1 MQERKTMSIDQNKEE
16 QYLSE
21 HSNRRQTQRR
31 SGHDQREM
39 IRFELDK
46 EDRRSGKERRKND
59 HSWHSNATI

>member
-1 MQERKTMSIDQNKEE
+1 MTIDTNKEE
-16 QYLSE
+16 NYLRE
-21 HSNRRQTQRR
+21 HSNRRQSERR

-59 HSWHSNATI
+59 HSWHSDQTI